1 MRRAAAEASDAEL
14 KTLNALIDRQEKF
27 ARAGDLSGFLEL
39 DEAFHRNIAI
49 AADCEHAWHIVE
61 DLKVQFDRVRLLS
74 LPQATPIKTL
84 VDQHR
89 AIADA
94 LAQRDPARAEQA
106 MARASRPKAHRDSPA
121 LIL

>member
-1 MRRAAAEASDAEL
+1 M
-14 KTLNALIDRQEKF
+14 
-27 ARAGDLSGFLEL
+27 
-39 DEAFHRNIAI
+39 
-49 AADCEHAWHIVE
+49 
-61 DLKVQFDRVRLLS
+61 QFDRVRFLS

-106 MARASRPKAHRDSPA
+106 MHEHLGEVLKSLPKLAAEKSELFVD
-121 LIL
+121 